1 MRMIGLLWAIALST
15 QSLVCAQS
23 ESEIYTITEPMTL
36 SSEPTACSTPLIP
49 FATME
54 ARYTRH
60 VQAVLQT
67 RGQYECNSENVQIR
81 KEW

>member
-1 MRMIGLLWAIALST
+1 MRMIGLVWAIALST
-15 QSLVCAQS
+15 QSLVCAQN
-23 ESEIYTITEPMTL
+23 SEIYTITEPMTL
-36 SSEPTACSTPLIP
+36 APEPTACSTPLVP
-49 FATME
+49 FATMA

-67 RGQYECNSENVQIR
+67 RGQYECNPENVQIR